1 MPIGLRQFI
10 DALHKAIEGESISGN
25 MSEEAV
31 NKFAKFV
38 GLQLD
43 GAREI
48 VQEMVDD
55 MRMKCG

>member
-10 DALHKAIEGESISGN
+10 DALHEAIEGESILGN

-43 GAREI
+43 GVREI

-55 MRMKCG
+55 RG